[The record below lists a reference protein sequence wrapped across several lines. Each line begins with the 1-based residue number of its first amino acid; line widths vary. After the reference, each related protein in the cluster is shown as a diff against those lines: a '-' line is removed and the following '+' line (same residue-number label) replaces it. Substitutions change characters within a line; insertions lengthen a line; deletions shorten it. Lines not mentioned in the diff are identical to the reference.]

1 MTVICVLRQL
11 LPMTIQENI
20 PLAPLTTMKVGG
32 PARYFVEVK
41 SEDEARA
48 ALKFARGENLP
59 VFILGGGSNI
69 VVSDG
74 GFTGLVIK
82 NSIRGFAVQN
92 REGGARLIVG
102 AGEDWDET
110 VKRTV
115 EAGLAGLEN
124 LSGIPGT
131 VGAAPVQN
139 IGAYGAS
146 ADKIVSEVRGIDI
159 ETLEQKVLNRERC
172 EFGYRD
178 SIFKYEPG
186 KIFITGV
193 VFELVPGG
201 APDVASYP
209 DVKKYFADREQPP
222 TLQEMRRA
230 IIEIRSRKGMVIL
243 PEYESFQSVGSFFKN
258 PIVGRV
264 EFEKIKTSCP
274 TPWFWETPDGRVK
287 ISAACLIEQSGFR
300 KGYREGRVGISP
312 KHPLAI
318 INLGGAKAREIAA
331 FAGKIRDAVK
341 AGFGICLEQEA
352 EFVGPM

>member
-1 MTVICVLRQL
+1 MTV
-11 LPMTIQENI
+11 QENI
-20 PLAPLTTMKVGG
+20 PLAPLTTMNVGG
-32 PARYFVEVK
+32 PARYFVKVK

-69 VVSDG
+69 VVSDS
-74 GFTGLVIK
+74 GFPGLVIK
-82 NSIRGFAVQN
+82 NEINGFTVQN
-92 REGGARLIVG
+92 HNGKARLIVG
-102 AGEDWDET
+102 AGEDWDGT
-110 VKRTV
+110 VGRTV

-146 ADKIVSEVRGIDI
+146 ADKVISEVRGIDTK
-159 ETLEQKVLNRERC
+159 TLEQKVLSGERC
-172 EFGYRD
+172 EFSYRD
-178 SIFKYEPG
+178 SIFKREPG

-201 APDVASYP
+201 APNVASYP
-209 DVKKYFADREQPP
+209 DVQKYFADWEQPP
-222 TLQEMRRA
+222 TLKEIRRA
-230 IIEIRSRKGMVIL
+230 IIEIRSRKGMVML
-243 PEYESFQSVGSFFKN
+243 PEYDSFQSVGSFFKN

-274 TPWFWETPDGRVK
+274 SPWFWETPDGRVK

-318 INLGGAKAREIAA
+318 INLGGAKAMEIAA
-331 FAGKIRDAVK
+331 FAGKIWDAVE
-341 AGFGICLEQEA
+341 ARFGICLEREA
-352 EFVGPM
+352 EFLGPM